1 MAELQDLINQLKES
15 SGEQKSQLNE
25 VERHTRN
32 SRRHLLEMK
41 KEIFRLSENIAIM
54 AAIEPPELPEPETEG
69 EKTEQRR
76 EDRKF
81 EEKQLAVLT
90 KIADGITGL
99 SKGGGSGGG
108 GGGFLKGLKGL
119 GIGGALAGAGIGLG
133 AAGAG
138 IGAFFMGLAGAE
150 AIMAKFGSG
159 DNLKKLL
166 INLGEGLDSLSD
178 RSLTS
183 LAAALGAGAAIG
195 AIPGL
200 SGAGAGMGIAWIGVG
215 IGAFFAGLALADR
228 GMSYLNTDMGALK
241 RAAKGLNDTIGV
253 LDERSFKVV
262 ATLIGAGAAGG
273 ALFGPTKMAG
283 VAAGIGLVGLGIGSF
298 FAGLSVAD
306 AAANWMSVD
315 GSKLA
320 TQAKY
325 LAEGIT
331 ALAADPK
338 VFNTIGAL
346 IGGGAAAAALFG
358 PSTVAKGAVGMTA
371 IGMGIG
377 GFFAGLALGDKAA
390 SWLGVDGSTMKKQM
404 VNLAEGL
411 GAFSGSSLI
420 ALGSLLGAGALFGAV
435 GGPMVAGMA
444 AVGMTMIGAGLAGFL
459 MAFDGLS
466 AIGGFIGLDGS
477 NGKILLKNIAEGLVP
492 VSKLDGNNLKQAVAA
507 IALAGP
513 AMVSFLGSE
522 GLAKLGGAISK
533 GFKAAWRWIT
543 GADEPEQKKES
554 RFQKIVD
561 DLKPL
566 EELDP
571 NILMNFGKV
580 LGDLEKLSNL
590 GNFANGGRDIKQ
602 FARNVKDAM
611 PDLETALYGSE
622 ATGINGYRGYKI
634 RGLANG
640 GDELAVAVDNLN
652 QLNMASQTIPEPS
665 VIVNNI
671 DQSSGTQNKILPA
684 AGHNARSQNGSP
696 SGFGNSFMDESYGG
710 GD

>member
-15 SGEQKSQLNE
+15 SGEQKSQLHE

-54 AAIEPPELPEPETEG
+54 SAIEPPELPEPETEG

-99 SKGGGSGGG
+99 SKGGGSGSG

-119 GIGGALAGAGIGLG
+119 GLGGALAGAGIGLG

-178 RSLTS
+178 RSLTA
-183 LAAALGAGAAIG
+183 LAVALGAGAAIG

-215 IGAFFAGLALADR
+215 IGAFFAGLALADK
-228 GMSYLNTDMGALK
+228 GMSYLKTDMGALK

-253 LDERSFKVV
+253 LDEKSFKVV
-262 ATLIGAGAAGG
+262 ATLIGVGAAGG

-338 VFNTIGAL
+338 VFNTIGGL

-404 VNLAEGL
+404 QNLAEGL
-411 GAFSGSSLI
+411 GSFSNGSLI
-420 ALGSLLGAGALFGAV
+420 GLGALLGAGALFGAV

-492 VSKLDGNNLKQAVAA
+492 ISKLDGANLKNAVAA

-522 GLAKLGGAISK
+522 GLAKLGTAISE
-533 GFKAAWRWIT
+533 GFKKAWRWIT
-543 GADEPEQKKES
+543 GADEPDPSKKVS
-554 RFQKIVD
+554 RFQAIVD
-561 DLKPL
+561 ELEPLKN
-566 EELDP
+566 LDP
-571 NILMNFGKV
+571 NILSSFGKV

-602 FARNVKDAM
+602 FANNLKSAM
-611 PDLETALYGSE
+611 PEIETALYGSE

-640 GDELAVAVDNLN
+640 GDELAMAVDNLN
-652 QLNMASQTIPEPS
+652 QLNMASQTIPDPS

-671 DQSSGTQNKILPA
+671 DQSSGTQNKILPTS
-684 AGHNARSQNGSP
+684 GHNARSQNGAP
-696 SGFGNSFMDESYGG
+696 SGFGNSWMDESSAQ
-710 GD
+710 

>member
-15 SGEQKSQLNE
+15 SGEQKSQLHE

-99 SKGGGSGGG
+99 SKGGGSGSG

-178 RSLTS
+178 RSLTA

-215 IGAFFAGLALADR
+215 IGAFFAGLALADK

-253 LDERSFKVV
+253 LDEKSFKVV

-283 VAAGIGLVGLGIGSF
+283 VAAGVGLVGLGIGSF
-298 FAGLSVAD
+298 FAGLAVAD

-338 VFNTIGAL
+338 VFNTIGGL

-404 VNLAEGL
+404 QNLAEGL
-411 GAFSGSSLI
+411 GAFSNGSLI
-420 ALGSLLGAGALFGAV
+420 GLGALLGAGALFGAV

-459 MAFDGLS
+459 MAFDGL
-466 AIGGFIGLDGS
+466 AGIGGFIGLDGS
-477 NGKILLKNIAEGLVP
+477 SGKKLLTNIAEGLVP
-492 VSKLDGNNLKQAVAA
+492 ISKLDGNNLKQAVAA

-522 GLAKLGGAISK
+522 GLAKLGTAISE
-533 GFKAAWRWIT
+533 GFKKAWRWIT
-543 GADEPEQKKES
+543 GADEPDPKKKVS
-554 RFQKIVD
+554 RFQAIVD
-561 DLKPL
+561 ELEPLKN
-566 EELDP
+566 LDP
-571 NILMNFGKV
+571 NILSSFGKV

-602 FARNVKDAM
+602 FATNLKSAM

-622 ATGINGYRGYKI
+622 ATGETGYGGYKI

-640 GDELAVAVDNLN
+640 GDELAMAVDNLN
-652 QLNMASQTIPEPS
+652 QLNMASQTIPDPA

-684 AGHNARSQNGSP
+684 AGHNARSQNGAP
-696 SGFGNSFMDESYGG
+696 SGFGNSFMDESFG
-710 GD
+710 